1 MRGVENNMS
10 GVPIFPTGIVKQYN
24 SPTPFMETID
34 LNQFSYETF
43 KGSTKLRTEKYL
55 NILLNPAMKDIATW
69 IEMQAKDYLDN
80 ELGLEYEE
88 FFFSESWLN
97 ISGKGGE
104 QGIHNHS
111 NSIISGTYY
120 LKSEDGHPPLEF
132 HRSKYDGVP
141 FISLTEHYKQGNS
154 NTASKLAFPCTQD
167 SMIVFQSQLYHG
179 HIPNDLDKER
189 VGLSWNALVN
199 FRQDDKSIYRV
210 RFVQEDT

>member
-1 MRGVENNMS
+1 MS
-10 GVPIFPTGIVKQYN
+10 GVPIFPAGIVKQYN
-24 SPTPFMETID
+24 SPIPFVDTID
-34 LNQFSYETF
+34 LQQFSYETF
-43 KGSTKLRTEKYL
+43 KGSTKLRTAKYL
-55 NILLNPAMKDIATW
+55 NILLDPSMKDIATW

-97 ISGKGGE
+97 ISGRGSE

-120 LKSEDGHPPLEF
+120 LKSEDRHPPLEF
-132 HRSKYDGVP
+132 YRSKYDSVP
-141 FISLTEHYKQGNS
+141 FISLTEHYKKGNP
-154 NTASKLAFPCTQD
+154 NTASKLSFPCTQD

-179 HIPNDLDKER
+179 HAPNDLDKER
-189 VGLSWNALVN
+189 IGLSWNALVN

>member
-1 MRGVENNMS
+1 MS
-10 GVPIFPTGIVKQYN
+10 GVPIFPAGIVKQYN
-24 SPTPFMETID
+24 SPIPFVNTID

-55 NILLNPAMKDIATW
+55 NILLDPSMKNIATW

-132 HRSKYDGVP
+132 YRSKYDSVP
-141 FISLTEHYKQGNS
+141 FISLTEHYKQGNP
-154 NTASKLAFPCTQD
+154 NIASKLSFPCTQD

-179 HIPNDLDKER
+179 HVPNDLDKER
-189 VGLSWNALVN
+189 IGLSWNALVN

>member
-24 SPTPFMETID
+24 SPIPFMETVD
-34 LNQFSYETF
+34 LNQFSYEKF
-43 KGSTKLRTEKYL
+43 EGSTKLRTEKYL
-55 NILLNPAMKDIATW
+55 NILLDPAMKDIATW

-132 HRSKYDGVP
+132 YRSKYDSVP
-141 FISLTEHYKQGNS
+141 FISLTEHYKQGNP
-154 NTASKLAFPCTQD
+154 NTASKLSFPCTQD

-179 HIPNDLDKER
+179 HVPNDLDKER
-189 VGLSWNALVN
+189 IGLSWNALVN
-199 FRQDDKSIYRV
+199 FRQEDKSIYRV

>member
-1 MRGVENNMS
+1 MS
-10 GVPIFPTGIVKQYN
+10 GVPIFPTGVVKQYFC
-24 SPTPFMETID
+24 PIPFISSLD
-34 LNQFSYETF
+34 LNKFSYEKY
-43 KGSTKLRTEKYL
+43 KGSSKLRSKKFT
-55 NILLNPAMKDIATW
+55 NVLLEESYKDIALW

-80 ELGLEYEE
+80 ELGLEYDE

-97 ISGKGGE
+97 ISNKGGE

-141 FISLTEHYKQGNS
+141 FISLTEHYKQGNP

-179 HIPNDLDKER
+179 HMPNMIEEER

-199 FRQDDKSIYRV
+199 FPRSDKDIYRV
-210 RFVQEDT
+210 KFVQEDT

>member
-1 MRGVENNMS
+1 MS
-10 GVPIFPTGIVKQYN
+10 GVPIFPAGIIKQYN
-24 SPTPFMETID
+24 SPIPFVDTID
-34 LNQFSYETF
+34 LNQFSYEKF

-55 NILLNPAMKDIATW
+55 NILLDPAMKDIATW

-97 ISGKGGE
+97 ISGKGGK

-120 LKSEDGHPPLEF
+120 LKSEDRHPPLEF
-132 HRSKYDGVP
+132 YRSKYDSVP
-141 FISLTEHYKQGNS
+141 FISLTEHYKKANP
-154 NTASKLAFPCTQD
+154 NTASKLSFPCTQD

-179 HIPNDLDKER
+179 HAPNDLESER
-189 VGLSWNALVN
+189 IGLSWNALVN